1 MTRGEGPGWH
11 HEPRRHSEAR
21 LKARERPRSHRQK
34 MIRTK
39 PSQYAPCLICGG
51 PTLPERTICYR
62 CENALAKDDGEKKGY
77 VSGREFV

>member
-1 MTRGEGPGWH
+1 
-11 HEPRRHSEAR
+11 
-21 LKARERPRSHRQK
+21 